1 LGSWEL
7 DLAGA
12 TYSRAPRTLE
22 TMAVIPYGIG
32 IGIGIVGSWDRGIG
46 IMGADIAACRFFRL
60 CRFPLWLWLIC
71 RIRLRLAD

>member
-1 LGSWEL
+1 MGLGSWEL

-32 IGIGIVGSWDRGIG
+32 IGIGIGIVGSWDWDHRS
-46 IMGADIAACRFFRL
+46 
-60 CRFPLWLWLIC
+60 
-71 RIRLRLAD
+71 